1 LVAIDHIVATAAV
14 QTIGANRRAPGNT
27 DVNRTGKNDRDRRR
41 IGNRIAATEIK
52 KTAQLFYL
60 APFSSDMNPI
70 EMAFSK
76 LKAALRAQ
84 PARIIDTL

>member
-27 DVNRTGKNDRDRRR
+27 DVNRTGKNDR